1 MKNWYSCG
9 IGIIFS
15 AVVCSCGQSKT
26 EEQPWPSEENP
37 KINYLRSLP
46 YVGGTSASHD
56 DPAGAILFNREKTC
70 PGFRLYTVQMLG
82 RADLITE
89 AGDIV
94 HSWYYEPNQQWERVE
109 PLPAGDLL
117 VIGID
122 LGDNTDKNPQHAI
135 PDTSRYVMRLE
146 WSGKLR
152 WKKSPSAS

>member
-1 MKNWYSCG
+1 
-9 IGIIFS
+9 
-15 AVVCSCGQSKT
+15 
-26 EEQPWPSEENP
+26 
-37 KINYLRSLP
+37 
-46 YVGGTSASHD
+46 
-56 DPAGAILFNREKTC
+56 
-70 PGFRLYTVQMLG
+70 MLG

-109 PLPAGDLL
+109 LLPAGDLL

-146 WSGKLR
+146 WSGKLL
-152 WKKSPSAS
+152 WKKNLPAHHDIELTPDGRLLLLTFKRRMIPEMIRK